1 MSHCYCDDIEYFGCP
16 VHFPEEWKK
25 NKSDKDSLEK
35 RAEEIAKYLPN
46 VNHEGEKPFWEMRVS
61 RILEA
66 LKETA
71 EEAEREA
78 IKRCAKISDE
88 MINGMFPSAD
98 TRSAGIRDQIL
109 KLLDPKPEE
118 HSPEC
123 VSQVATLNRFKCNC
137 KDPKQGE

>member
-71 EEAEREA
+71 EKAEREGFEKGVKKSA
-78 IKRCAKISDE
+78 TIGHRLCCGKHEYYDCDE
-88 MINGMFPSAD
+88 GCK
-98 TRSAGIRDQIL
+98 TEYEIL
-109 KLLDPKPEE
+109 KLLDPK
-118 HSPEC
+118 
-123 VSQVATLNRFKCNC
+123 
-137 KDPKQGE
+137 QGE